1 MTTPI
6 NGKAVRA
13 RPVSRPAGKL
23 RVLVVEDIPTIAA
36 AIQAG
41 LMSAGMEVELAMTG
55 AEAIQRKAS
64 FKPEIAL
71 VDLELPDMDGIE
83 LVERFAAEGD
93 CGVIVVTA
101 NDEAGQRV
109 AGLDTGA
116 DDYMVKPVPG
126 RELVARIKAVHRRMS
141 KPLSTRQLRIFVD
154 PAQRCL
160 VGADGK
166 RTLLTEAELSA
177 LETLLD
183 AGGSSVARDW
193 LSRVALKRP
202 LHADD
207 RAVDQLVMK
216 LRRKLQEQGATERV
230 ILSAR
235 RQGYMIADPSVFR
248 MMEPPTAPE
257 AQTA

>member
-1 MTTPI
+1 MASPV
-6 NGKAVRA
+6 NGKPVRA
-13 RPVSRPAGKL
+13 KPASRQAGKL
-23 RVLVVEDIPTIAA
+23 RVLVVEDVPTVAA
-36 AIQAG
+36 SIQAA
-41 LMSAGMEVELAMTG
+41 LMAAGMEVELAMTG
-55 AEAIQRKAS
+55 AEAIERKAS
-64 FKPEIAL
+64 FKPEIIL
-71 VDLELPDMDGIE
+71 VDLGLPDMGGIE
-83 LVERFAAEGD
+83 LVERFAADGD

-101 NDEAGQRV
+101 NDEEGQRI

-126 RELVARIKAVHRRMS
+126 RELAARIRAVHRRMS
-141 KPLSTRQLRIFVD
+141 KPAALRQLRIYVD

-160 VGADGK
+160 VGQDGR

-183 AGGSSVARDW
+183 AAGSSVARDW

-216 LRRKLQEQGATERV
+216 LRRKLQEQGASERV

-235 RQGYMIADPSVFR
+235 RQGYMIADPSLFR
-248 MMEPPTAPE
+248 MLDVPPAVVVPE
-257 AQTA
+257 